1 MSLKL
6 LHIISDEKF
15 PDAAYRQFEEVAPGA
30 STFMLPQTKAPI
42 RYLKEI
48 VPVRVSKLSF
58 LNPSF
63 IKSLEKYDAVILHSM
78 TGFALELI
86 GRASRKTKF
95 VWIGMGFDYYD
106 LVYKNAHDMLEPET
120 TTIVKETLPAFGR
133 KGPRNPI
140 KRLLR
145 SMAYPNVKKK
155 RELIQKVDL
164 FCPVLPS
171 ESENLKSALGQF
183 HPKTVP
189 WNYGAQ
195 SSLID
200 NGSDLGWVSG
210 GNILVGNSATPTNN
224 HIEVFRILS
233 RIPLPASSKI
243 VVPLSYGDAR
253 YREKIVELGTEL
265 FGDQFQPVT
274 DFMDFDQYAALLQ
287 SCSMMVMNHKRQQ
300 GAGNIG
306 IGMYL
311 GAKVFV
317 NPCSPLYDYYKETGL
332 TIYSLAEL
340 EQELSEGV
348 VGLSA
353 DSASRNREIL
363 QRERGREAHLLK
375 TEKLIA
381 EIQALCR
388 AKVV

>member
-1 MSLKL
+1 MNHNF

-15 PDAAYRQFEEVAPGA
+15 PDAAFRWFEEIAPGG
-30 STFMLPQTKAPI
+30 STFMLPETKAPI

-48 VPVRVSKLSF
+48 TPVRVSKFSF
-58 LNPSF
+58 LNPAF

-78 TGFALELI
+78 TTFALELI
-86 GRASRKTKF
+86 ARATSKTKF

-106 LVYKNAHDMLEPET
+106 LMYKNAHDMLETET
-120 TTIVKETLPAFGR
+120 SELVKVILPSFGK
-133 KGPRNPI
+133 KGPGNPI
-140 KRLLR
+140 KRILR
-145 SMAYPNVKKK
+145 SLVYPNAKRKK
-155 RELIQKVDL
+155 ELIQRVGL
-164 FCPVLPS
+164 FCPVLPTEG
-171 ESENLKSALGQF
+171 ESLRFKLGKF
-183 HPKTVP
+183 LPRIVV
-189 WNYGAQ
+189 WNYGVP
-195 SSLID
+195 SRLMD
-200 NGSDLGWVSG
+200 GGSDLSRVSG

-224 HIEVFRILS
+224 HIEVFRTLS
-233 RIPLPASSKI
+233 RIQLPASSKI

-274 DFMDFDQYAALLQ
+274 DFMDFDQYVALLQ

-317 NPCSPLYDYYKETGL
+317 NPSSPLYDYYKETGL
-332 TIYSLAEL
+332 TIYSLGEL

-348 VGLSA
+348 AGLSA

-363 QRERGREAHLLK
+363 QRERGREAHLRK

-381 EIQALCR
+381 EIQALSQ
-388 AKVV
+388 AKVD

>member
-1 MSLKL
+1 
-6 LHIISDEKF
+6 
-15 PDAAYRQFEEVAPGA
+15 
-30 STFMLPQTKAPI
+30 MLPSTKAPI

-48 VPVRVSKLSF
+48 VPLRVSMLSF
-58 LNPSF
+58 LNPTF
-63 IKSLEKYDAVILHSM
+63 IKSLEEYDAVILHAM
-78 TGFALELI
+78 TNFAVELI
-86 GRASRKTKF
+86 GRASKKTKF

-106 LVYKNAHDMLEPET
+106 LIYKNAYDMLESET
-120 TTIVKETLPAFGR
+120 SSLVSDTLPTFG
-133 KGPRNPI
+133 KGSSNSI
-140 KRLLR
+140 KRFLKKIV
-145 SMAYPNVKKK
+145 YPNAKKK
-155 RELIQKVDL
+155 KELIQRVDL
-164 FCPVLPS
+164 FCPVLSS
-171 ESENLKSALGQF
+171 ESEILKLALGQF

-274 DFMDFDQYAALLQ
+274 DFMDFDQYVALLQ

-340 EQELSEGV
+340 EQEVSEGV

-375 TEKLIA
+375 TEKLIE
-381 EIQALCR
+381 EIQALSR
-388 AKVV
+388 TKVD

>member
-30 STFMLPQTKAPI
+30 STFMLPETKAPI
-42 RYLKEI
+42 RYLREI
-48 VPVRVSKLSF
+48 VPVRVSKWSF
-58 LNPSF
+58 LNPAF

-78 TGFALELI
+78 TSFALELI

-95 VWIGMGFDYYD
+95 VWIGMGADYYD
-106 LVYKNAHDMLEPET
+106 LVYKNAYDMLESET
-120 TTIVKETLPAFGR
+120 SSLVRDTLPTFGR
-133 KGPRNPI
+133 KGPSNPI

-145 SMAYPNVKKK
+145 STVYPNGKKK

-171 ESENLKSALGQF
+171 ESESLKAALGQF
-183 HPKTVP
+183 QPKTVP

-233 RIPLPASSKI
+233 RIQLPASSKI
-243 VVPLSYGDAR
+243 VVPVSYGDAQ
-253 YREKIVELGTEL
+253 YREKIVELGNEL

-274 DFMDFDQYAALLQ
+274 DFMDFDQYVALLQ

-381 EIQALCR
+381 EIQALSR
-388 AKVV
+388 AKVD